1 MDASSCDR
9 GPFFGQ
15 VCGMSLP
22 FLIVPLAA
30 AAAAASGVPTQHN
43 YRHAFVSPMGEPF
56 YADGSRGALEAWF
69 NQADRNRDGVLTT
82 EEMQADA
89 ERFFATLDADHD
101 GEIGPDEITHYENVI
116 APGMRMNLLD
126 LPEPVIAADT
136 DLNRGVSLDEF
147 RKAADQRFRALD
159 VDHVGRLTVALIE
172 SLSPAP
178 PPREKTPDT
187 LPGEDALPPQ

>member
-1 MDASSCDR
+1 
-9 GPFFGQ
+9 
-15 VCGMSLP
+15 MSLP

-30 AAAAASGVPTQHN
+30 AAASASGVPTQHN

-126 LPEPVIAADT
+126 LPEPVIAVIPISTGA
-136 DLNRGVSLDEF
+136 F
-147 RKAADQRFRALD
+147 RWTSSARPPTSAS
-159 VDHVGRLTVALIE
+159 GRSTWIM
-172 SLSPAP
+172 SG
-178 PPREKTPDT
+178 D
-187 LPGEDALPPQ
+187 

>member
-1 MDASSCDR
+1 M
-9 GPFFGQ
+9 P
-15 VCGMSLP
+15 LP
-22 FLIVPLAA
+22 LLIVPLAA
-30 AAAAASGVPTQHN
+30 ALASAPSIPGPANH
-43 YRHAFVSPMGEPF
+43 RHAFVSPMGEPF
-56 YADGSRGALEAWF
+56 YADASRGALEAWF
-69 NQADRNRDGVLTT
+69 SQADRNRDGVLTT

-159 VDHVGRLTVALIE
+159 VDRQGRLTVASLE
-172 SLSPAP
+172 SLRPAP

-187 LPGEDALPPQ
+187 LPGEDPEALPPQ